1 MIKSLAALLT
11 CVFLTAPAFADERLA
26 DVEAIDNVVGR
37 LDEAF
42 AADDAETLKALTTD
56 EHLAI
61 LPYRPG
67 PETVDHMIAELPKI
81 DIKQTDLSE
90 PTVVFLGPNSAM
102 RTLTAKY
109 DGSYDGSP
117 VDSKVFITSIM
128 SKRNGKW
135 LESFYQVTTL
145 AP

>member
-1 MIKSLAALLT
+1 MIKCLAALLT
-11 CVFLTAPAFADERLA
+11 CVFLTLPAFADERLA
-26 DVEAIDNVVGR
+26 DVEAIDDAVGR

-42 AADDAETLKALTTD
+42 EADDPETLKELMTEDHIAV
-56 EHLAI
+56 

-67 PETVDHMIAELPKI
+67 PETVEQMIAELPKI

-90 PTVVFLGPNSAM
+90 PTVVFLGPDSAM

-109 DGSYDGSP
+109 KGSYDGEK

-128 SKRNGKW
+128 TKKDGKW

>member
-1 MIKSLAALLT
+1 MIRSLAALLT
-11 CVFLTAPAFADERLA
+11 CVFLAFPAFADARLA
-26 DVEAIDNVVGR
+26 DVEAIDNAVGE

-42 AADDAETLKALTTD
+42 AQKNADTITALMTED
-56 EHLAI
+56 HLAV

-67 PETVDHMIAELPKI
+67 PQTVDQLIATLPRSE
-81 DIKQTDLSE
+81 IKQTDLSE
-90 PTVVFLGPNSAM
+90 PTVVFLGPDSAM
-102 RTLTAKY
+102 RTLTAKFE
-109 DGSYDGSP
+109 GSYEGKP

-128 SKRNGKW
+128 TKKDGKW